1 MSDEEKAKVNTVNE
15 ALEKNKEIE
24 KMVKQVLSSS
34 NASKEQKLVFS
45 KYFQS
50 CLGLNH
56 LLGEKYEQPVTHN
69 NKQTKDIR
77 DRTSKINK
85 KKHVCNDCDV
95 KFTSASALA
104 AHTCSQSMETSS
116 EPGSEVSIS
125 NDSNQCHICSKI
137 CSNTHNLKQHLQMHA
152 NDPNKSKESKRK
164 RGSYKKKFS
173 CEHCGKEVTTLSNLN
188 KHIDCVHKDII
199 QKENSEKQVTS
210 EDENVTNSTKNKAKK
225 SRKKP
230 ISENET
236 VTNSTKKKNKDVDK
250 GESSTKPISENE
262 TVTNS
267 TKKKTKDV
275 DMGESSTKPISE
287 NETVTNSTKKK
298 NKDVDKGESSTKQI
312 SGNETVASS
321 TKKKTKDVDKGES
334 STKPISE
341 NETVTNSTKK
351 KNKDVDKGESST
363 KQISENET
371 VTNSTKKKNKDV
383 DKGESSTKQI
393 SGNEIVTNSTINQAK
408 DLDKGESR
416 QKQISRNYKTNQE
429 QSKTT
434 EEISNNQQLDKNS
447 NSNKSSVPVI
457 PLGKNVDDSV
467 SASTSGKH
475 KVTTKEFTSKKK
487 IKCDSCHIIFDSQ
500 AMFDVHIAT
509 CISKLFTPEK
519 NVCCNFC
526 PEKFFNVGALTKH
539 KQHFHNTEHVHN

>member
-1 MSDEEKAKVNTVNE
+1 MILHLFLYHVYFLIGPLRVAVGMSDEKRAKVNTVNE

-34 NASKEQKLVFS
+34 NASEEQKLVFS

-50 CLGLNH
+50 CLGLNQ
-56 LLGEKYEQPVTHN
+56 LLGEKYEEPVTHN

-77 DRTSKINK
+77 DKTSKINK

-137 CSNTHNLKQHLQMHA
+137 CSNAHNLKQHLQMHA
-152 NDPNKSKESKRK
+152 NDPNKSTESKRK
-164 RGSYKKKFS
+164 RGSYKKQFS

-188 KHIDCVHKDII
+188 KHIECVHKDII
-199 QKENSEKQVTS
+199 QKENSEKKVTS
-210 EDENVTNSTKNKAKK
+210 EDENVTNSTKKKDKDVTKGK
-225 SRKKP
+225 SRKKL

-236 VTNSTKKKNKDVDK
+236 VTNSTKKKDKD
-250 GESSTKPISENE
+250 I
-262 TVTNS
+262 
-267 TKKKTKDV
+267 
-275 DMGESSTKPISE
+275 
-287 NETVTNSTKKK
+287 
-298 NKDVDKGESSTKQI
+298 
-312 SGNETVASS
+312 
-321 TKKKTKDVDKGES
+321 
-334 STKPISE
+334 
-341 NETVTNSTKK
+341 
-351 KNKDVDKGESST
+351 DKGESST

-371 VTNSTKKKNKDV
+371 VTNSTKKKGKDV

-393 SGNEIVTNSTINQAK
+393 SEIETITNSTKKKGKDVDKGESSTKQISENEIVTNSTKIQAK
-408 DLDKGESR
+408 DVDKGESR
-416 QKQISRNYKTNQE
+416 QKQISGNHKTNQE

-434 EEISNNQQLDKNS
+434 EEVSNNQQLDKNT
-447 NSNKSSVPVI
+447 NLNKSSVPVT

-467 SASTSGKH
+467 PESTSEKH

-487 IKCDSCHIIFDSQ
+487 RKCDSCHIIFNSQ
-500 AMFDVHIAT
+500 AMFDVHKAT

-519 NVCCNFC
+519 NVCCHLC
-526 PEKFFNVGALTKH
+526 PEKFFNVGALTIH
-539 KQHFHNTEHVHN
+539 KQHSHNTEHVHN